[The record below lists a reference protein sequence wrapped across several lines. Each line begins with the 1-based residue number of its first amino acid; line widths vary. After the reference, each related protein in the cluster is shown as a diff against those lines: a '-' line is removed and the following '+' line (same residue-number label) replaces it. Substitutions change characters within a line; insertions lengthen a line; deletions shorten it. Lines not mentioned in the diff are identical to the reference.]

1 MPIIHGDDERL
12 WRQLPR
18 SSIDAGAHVVGQRDD
33 IVAFPQG
40 FEMAPGGIWSGSVED
55 HDSGLV
61 PLHNLSEQKGNPRI
75 IQRREHN
82 FPKLLAK
89 AHGGCGGLWEL

>member
-55 HDSGLV
+55 HDSGPV

-75 IQRREHN
+75 IQRQDHN